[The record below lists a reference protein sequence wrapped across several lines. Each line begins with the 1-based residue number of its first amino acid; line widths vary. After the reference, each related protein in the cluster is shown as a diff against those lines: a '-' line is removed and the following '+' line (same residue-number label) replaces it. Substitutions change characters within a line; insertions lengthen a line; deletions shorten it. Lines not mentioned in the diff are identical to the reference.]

1 MDKHY
6 YFPRKVIM
14 LGNAVTNDRNRKMQS
29 YQLTCT
35 QSDAIRYILKNS
47 EKKQV
52 SAADLME
59 QLGLSQSTVA
69 GVLKRLEEKEL
80 ILRRTS
86 PEDQRKVLLFPTE
99 KGLELRKIL
108 KENARHTEETL
119 IRGMSEEEVMEFD
132 RLLSLALEN
141 ITKEFEGGNP

>member
-119 IRGMSEEEVMEFD
+119 IRGMSEEEVIEFD

-141 ITKEFEGGNP
+141 INKEFEGGNP

>member
-80 ILRRTS
+80 IFRCTS
-86 PEDQRKVLLFPTE
+86 PEDQRKVLLFPSE

-119 IRGMSEEEVMEFD
+119 VRGMSEEEVMEFD

-141 ITKEFEGGNP
+141 MNKKFEGENA